1 VNKQQLGRTST
12 CPTVPYKVASEAV
25 LQPNRTNMGCIESV
39 DKIMSRECFALFR
52 RMQLS
57 RREIRT
63 LFRLHK
69 KFQTNTRGSLD
80 IVEWLTLIDLE
91 RNSLTERIFM
101 ISDRDGDGL
110 LNLYEFVVSVW
121 KFCILGDHSLSNNLA
136 AIYVQPYNP

>member
-1 VNKQQLGRTST
+1 
-12 CPTVPYKVASEAV
+12 
-25 LQPNRTNMGCIESV
+25 MGCIESV
-39 DKIMSRECFALFR
+39 DKLMSRECFALFR

-136 AIYVQPYNP
+136 VICVQPHNR

>member
-1 VNKQQLGRTST
+1 
-12 CPTVPYKVASEAV
+12 
-25 LQPNRTNMGCIESV
+25 MGCIESV
-39 DKIMSRECFALFR
+39 DKLMSRECC
-52 RMQLS
+52 
-57 RREIRT
+57 
-63 LFRLHK
+63 
-69 KFQTNTRGSLD
+69 SLD

-136 AIYVQPYNP
+136 VIYVQPYNR